1 MDKKKYYEILEIDK
15 NATQE
20 DIKKSYRKLSLLHH
34 PDKNGNSQESINKIQ
49 DINEA
54 YEVLSNQEKKM
65 MYDNEENGMMFSS
78 GMDDIP
84 VDLHN
89 LFSTMFNA
97 NMFNSG
103 GDVNTFRV
111 FFNGHGHHV
120 INPPLIIK
128 TIIFPFERVLSNLKI
143 PIEINRFIQE
153 QNRRIQEN
161 ETIYLDIPQG
171 IDDGEI
177 IMIQEKGNVIDNFK
191 GNVKIFI
198 KIENN
203 TEFKRSGLDLIYEKT
218 ISLKEALCGF
228 AFELKHLNGKTYTI
242 TNSSTIGHVICQN
255 YKKVIPNM
263 GLMRDEHL
271 GNLVIIFNVKFPEQL
286 SENVLE
292 ELKKI
297 NF

>member
-1 MDKKKYYEILEIDK
+1 MDKKNYYEILEIDK
-15 NATQE
+15 NSTQE

-65 MYDNEENGMMFSS
+65 MYDNKQNGMIFPP

-89 LFSTMFNA
+89 LFSNIFSQDNE
-97 NMFNSG
+97 FNS
-103 GDVNTFRV
+103 FRV
-111 FFNGHGHHV
+111 FFNGNGHHI
-120 INPPLIIK
+120 INPPSIMQ
-128 TIIFPFERVLSNLKI
+128 TIVIPFERVLSNLKI
-143 PIEINRFIQE
+143 PIEINRFVQE

-161 ETIYLDIPQG
+161 ETIYIDIPKG

-177 IMIQEKGNVIDNFK
+177 IFIKEKGNIIDNFK

-203 TEFKRSGLDLIYEKT
+203 TEFKRIGLDLIYEKT

-228 AFELKHLNGKTYTI
+228 CFELKHLNGKTYTI

-255 YKKVIPNM
+255 YKKIIPNM

-271 GNLVIIFNVKFPEQL
+271 GNLVIVFNVKFPDQL
-286 SENVLE
+286 SEDVLE

>member
-1 MDKKKYYEILEIDK
+1 MDKKNYYEILEIDK

-34 PDKNGNSQESINKIQ
+34 PDKNGNSKESGSSKMT

-128 TIIFPFERVLSNLKI
+128 TIIVPFEIVLSNLKI

-153 QNRRIQEN
+153 QNIRIQ
-161 ETIYLDIPQG
+161 
-171 IDDGEI
+171 
-177 IMIQEKGNVIDNFK
+177 
-191 GNVKIFI
+191 
-198 KIENN
+198 
-203 TEFKRSGLDLIYEKT
+203 
-218 ISLKEALCGF
+218 
-228 AFELKHLNGKTYTI
+228 
-242 TNSSTIGHVICQN
+242 
-255 YKKVIPNM
+255 
-263 GLMRDEHL
+263 
-271 GNLVIIFNVKFPEQL
+271 
-286 SENVLE
+286 
-292 ELKKI
+292 
-297 NF
+297 